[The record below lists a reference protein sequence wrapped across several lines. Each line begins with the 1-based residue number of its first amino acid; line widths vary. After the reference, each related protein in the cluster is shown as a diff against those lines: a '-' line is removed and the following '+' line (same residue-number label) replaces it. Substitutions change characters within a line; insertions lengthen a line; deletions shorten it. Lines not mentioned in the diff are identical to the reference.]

1 MGQLSFFDCQNTLD
15 LLSKQGDPLEKLN
28 SIISWKIFKP
38 MLKRAL
44 KKERKSNAGRLPY
57 DYLMMFKVMI
67 LQRMYNLSDAQMQF
81 QILDRYSFKRFLNIS
96 DENKIP
102 DEKTIWLFRETLTNT
117 GVIERLFNKFN
128 IFLEEVGYK
137 AKKGQLID
145 ASFVEVPKQRN
156 SREENE
162 MLKNGKKP
170 SEWENDPAKDRQK
183 EKDAKWTKKN
193 GKSYYGHKN
202 HINADVKY
210 KLIRKYK
217 RTSAETHD
225 SQPFPDL
232 LDKKN
237 NSKSVWAD
245 NAYSSVDTED
255 MLKQKHFR
263 SNINRKGYRNKSLSE
278 FQIKLNH
285 KKSKIRCRVEHVFG
299 YIENS
304 MKSGLIRCIGANRA
318 DGIIG
323 LINLVYNMNRYVQ
336 LLRYA

>member
-1 MGQLSFFDCQNTLD
+1 MGQLSFFDCQNVLD
-15 LLSKQGDPLEKLN
+15 SLSKQGDPLEKLN
-28 SIISWKIFKP
+28 SVISWKIFKP

-44 KKERKSNAGRLPY
+44 KKDRKSNAGRLPY
-57 DYLMMFKVMI
+57 DYLMMFKVLI

-81 QILDRYSFKRFLNIS
+81 QILDRYTFKRFLGIS
-96 DENKIP
+96 DENDIP
-102 DEKTIWLFRETLTNT
+102 DEKTIWLFRETLTNKD
-117 GVIERLFNKFN
+117 VIEKLFDKFN
-128 IFLEEVGYK
+128 TFLNEMGYK

-162 MLKNGKKP
+162 KLKNGETP
-170 SEWENDPAKDRQK
+170 PEWEENPSKDRQK
-183 EKDAKWTKKN
+183 DKEAKWTKKN

-202 HINADVKY
+202 HINADVKH

-232 LDKKN
+232 LDMKN

-245 NAYSSVDTED
+245 SAYSSEETEEK
-255 MLKQKHFR
+255 LKNKHYR
-263 SNINRKGYRNKSLSE
+263 SNINRKGYRNKPLSD
-278 FQIKLNH
+278 FQMKLNH

-304 MKSGLIRCIGANRA
+304 MKSGMIRCIGGKRA

-323 LINLVYNMNRYVQ
+323 MINLVYNMNRYVQ
-336 LLRYA
+336 LLRYT